1 MSVDLQ
7 LRNKVINMIRLSDC
21 KPAMCEMLDSL
32 SNHDTIVDV
41 TDDFIVV
48 TNPALFEMY
57 VLLVNQTGDTIR
69 NMVSV
74 ISERLSSNTVYNIY
88 LNKKSYKEL
97 LEYPISSICYTRK
110 YIYDVMSLEPTELC
124 DGKLDIAQPED
135 IGSILKALIDEYGIT
150 EDNAFYD
157 IITET
162 AITRL
167 LNNSYVVIR
176 ENDAILSQ
184 LYICEDADDV
194 FIKGVLTPKQYRG
207 LGYAKALL
215 KQVISSYAN
224 KGKTLHL
231 IVDQS
236 NNVAKKLYESLG
248 FKITD
253 TLYSYMIT

>member
-21 KPAMCEMLDSL
+21 KPAMCEILDSL

-41 TDDFIVV
+41 TDDFIIV

-57 VLLVNQTGDTIR
+57 VLLVNRTNDTVQKMMSI
-69 NMVSV
+69 MSD
-74 ISERLSSNTVYNIY
+74 RLKSNKVYNIY

-97 LEYPISSICYTRK
+97 TKYPTLSTCYNRK
-110 YIYDVMSLEPTELC
+110 YVYDVMSLEPTRLC
-124 DGKLDIAQPED
+124 DDKLDIAQPED

-150 EDNAFYD
+150 GDNAFYNVV
-157 IITET
+157 TET

-215 KQVISSYAN
+215 NRVISSYAN

-236 NNVAKKLYESLG
+236 NITAKKLYESLG